1 MLKNEI
7 HLFLEDYFKAAECT
21 FLEETEGSLTVKLT
35 PELDKE
41 LMNRPFYWHYAEKT
55 GMKGEPL
62 SLTLITD
69 QDKAPEGL
77 KGENV
82 HFGAPRLQQIFQSAK
97 RHASFIRLYE
107 QKGFGRQQPL
117 HPWLL
122 VNMKVSYEADRKK
135 DIFYSY
141 GLNLING
148 SIQEDFMSALS
159 RKSLLS
165 KIPDFSFTITPL
177 IKPQSGVKRLQRFLT
192 AQIEKENHDWAVKA
206 NKRWAEDLNLLDCF
220 YEEEEEKPEAYFI
233 EKAALEKQ
241 YSPKIYADIINGG
254 LIYLQPQSG

>member
-7 HLFLEDYFKAAECT
+7 HLFLNTYFKAAECT

-62 SLTLITD
+62 SLTLITE
-69 QDKAPEGL
+69 QSKAPKEL
-77 KGENV
+77 KGESV
-82 HFGAPRLQQIFQSAK
+82 HFGTPRLQQIFQSAK
-97 RHASFIRLYE
+97 QHTSFIRLYE
-107 QKGFGRQQPL
+107 QKTTDSRQAL

-122 VNMKVSYEADRKK
+122 VNMKVSYEANRKK
-135 DIFYSY
+135 DMFHSF

-148 SIQEDFMSALS
+148 VIQEDFMGQLS
-159 RKSLLS
+159 YKSLVS
-165 KIPDFSFTITPL
+165 KIPDYSFTITPL
-177 IKPQSGVKRLQRFLT
+177 IKPTSGVKRLQRFLT
-192 AQIEKENHDWAVKA
+192 SQIENENHDWAVKA
-206 NKRWAEDLNLLDCF
+206 RMKWNEDLTLLDDF
-220 YEEEEEKPEAYFI
+220 YENEEKKPEAYFI

-241 YSPKIYADIINGG
+241 YSPRIYVDTINGG
-254 LIYLQPQSG
+254 LIYLHPSSG